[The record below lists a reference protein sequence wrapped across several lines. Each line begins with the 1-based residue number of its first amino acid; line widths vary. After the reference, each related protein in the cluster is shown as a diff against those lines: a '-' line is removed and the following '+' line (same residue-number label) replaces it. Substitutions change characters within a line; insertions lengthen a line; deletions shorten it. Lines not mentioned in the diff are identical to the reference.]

1 MAKATHNGI
10 CQVCGALQ
18 AVNPKTGNLANHG
31 YSVMWHSQ
39 HGTCPGSRQL
49 PIQVSSDLAEKTAKG
64 LEAKMNQLRHD
75 VEHEEITK
83 VKVTRRGPWG
93 REELMV
99 TREEFK
105 DPSDFAWAEACQRTL
120 REMTFRADLYE
131 ECVKQIKSR
140 IEKYHGQ
147 SLIQRDQEAA

>member
-18 AVNPKTGNLANHG
+18 AVNPKTGKLANHG

-49 PIQVSSDLAEKTAKG
+49 PIQVSSDLAEKTAEG
-64 LEAKMNQLRHD
+64 LEAKMNKLRRD
-75 VEHEEITK
+75 VESGEITE
-83 VKVTRRGPWG
+83 VKVRRRGVWG
-93 REELMV
+93 WEDMMV
-99 TREEFK
+99 SREEFK
-105 DPSDFAWAEACQRTL
+105 DPCELAWAEACRKTL
-120 REMTFRADLYE
+120 QEMTRRADLYE
-131 ECVKQIKSR
+131 SCVKQIKSR
-140 IEKYHGQ
+140 IAKYHGQ